1 MKSLK
6 NKLIKLI
13 GASFT
18 SGILLCMLIDMIIKK
33 LPILSLIIFSCLL
46 ILNTSTI
53 VKKYKEVRKN
63 W

>member
-18 SGILLCMLIDMIIKK
+18 SGILLCMLIDMIMKK
-33 LPILSLIIFSCLL
+33 LPIPSLMIFSSLM
-46 ILNTSTI
+46 IFNTNTI
-53 VKKYKEVRKN
+53 IKRYKEVLE
-63 W
+63 